1 MSPSPILPED
11 AITTPMNAGLSS
23 LSSLSTSDAGYQ
35 QWFTHYQ
42 VIWGMWKR
50 VWQYNSNLTLNGGVL
65 SGGPQ
70 VGFTWCDVQCNATV
84 IDRLEYMNWANS
96 IQEKQILS
104 FTSDSSLS
112 GYGVSGT
119 FATVVAGL
127 TRDVAKVGDA
137 ASNCTRTWN
146 VKAGL
151 QPGEYDPTIDTYS
164 NLAADFFSNVVLKTP
179 TLCTRFIP
187 DLVVL

>member
-1 MSPSPILPED
+1 ME
-11 AITTPMNAGLSS
+11 
-23 LSSLSTSDAGYQ
+23 
-35 QWFTHYQ
+35 
-42 VIWGMWKR
+42 K
-50 VWQYNSNLTLNGGVL
+50 
-65 SGGPQ
+65 
-70 VGFTWCDVQCNATV
+70 
-84 IDRLEYMNWANS
+84 LEYMNWANS

-112 GYGVSGT
+112 GYGLSGT

-127 TRDVAKVGDA
+127 TRDLAKVGNAD
-137 ASNCTRTWN
+137 SNCNRTWN
-146 VKAGL
+146 AKAGV
-151 QPGEYDPTIDTYS
+151 QPGEYDATIDTYS